1 MLKCSWEMN
10 KCVLILILWNFCV
23 RIQWKILVL
32 FKTISCVSLCFL
44 PKHLCF
50 HVFHAKKT
58 FTLCVNVN
66 SFPNSGWFINKVF
79 FYNTTS
85 PNVYKLYSKSF
96 SQISLRIIFD
106 CWKKYFQKSFQ
117 NKQKRIAQNFS
128 HCWSILLELW
138 VSWFHSAFVPLV

>member
-1 MLKCSWEMN
+1 ME
-10 KCVLILILWNFCV
+10 NFGPFQNH
-23 RIQWKILVL
+23 IM
-32 FKTISCVSLCFL
+32 LCFL

-138 VSWFHSAFVPLV
+138 VSWFHSAFVPLFLYCCCKTGLGLVSFVHCLCRVKIFLS

>member
-50 HVFHAKKT
+50 HVFPRKKD
-58 FTLCVNVN
+58 FHSLCECQFL
-66 SFPNSGWFINKVF
+66 SQFRLIYKQSF

-117 NKQKRIAQNFS
+117 NKQKRIAQNFY